1 MAEKLSDDEVYDRLH
16 AAYLALGKDKAAS
29 VVGQTSIETAR
40 QALQALQ
47 VGMLMA
53 LESGSDRNT
62 AIISGEKPRDP

>member
-1 MAEKLSDDEVYDRLH
+1 MADQLSDDEVYDRLH
-16 AAYLALGKDKAAS
+16 AAYLALGKDKGRS

-53 LESGSDRNT
+53 LESGSDANT